1 MKLTTSILLS
11 VATGVTAFA
20 PAQRRS
26 HGLALH
32 EAKADLDKLATALN
46 PTIKY
51 YDPLNLADADFW
63 DQGNEATIGFLRQ
76 SEIKHGRVA
85 MAAFV
90 GYVVQSNWH
99 WPWDMTR
106 AGDPFPATE
115 LGPEAQWDAIPSA
128 AKWQIFTIIAALE
141 LWDEADG
148 GVENPSHYMRGRQ
161 PGKYPSFQLFRDNV
175 HWVLDLYDPFGFNKK
190 MSEEKKQERLI
201 MEINNGRLAMIGI
214 FGFLAADAVPGSVP
228 ALNNLAT
235 PYDGSVMA
243 PFAADFSLFSQSG
256 ASDVVA
262 ESAPSV
268 AAVADAATA
277 AVEAVEAVTQ

>member
-1 MKLTTSILLS
+1 MKLTTSIFLS
-11 VATGVTAFA
+11 LVTSATAFA
-20 PAQRRS
+20 PQQRGP

-32 EAKADLDKLATALN
+32 DAKSDLESIATASN
-46 PTIKY
+46 PTINY
-51 YDPLNLADADFW
+51 YDPLSLADADFW

-90 GYVVQSNWH
+90 GFCVQSNWH

-106 AGDPFPATE
+106 AGDPFPAVE
-115 LGPEAQWDAIPSA
+115 IGPEAQWDAIPSA

-148 GVENPSHYMRGRQ
+148 GAENPSHYMRGRK
-161 PGKYPSFQLFRDNV
+161 PGKYPTFQLFRDNV
-175 HWVLDLYDPFGFNKK
+175 HWVLDLYDPFGFFTK

-214 FGFLAADAVPGSVP
+214 FGFIAADAVPGSVP
-228 ALNNLAT
+228 ALNNFAI
-235 PYDGSVMA
+235 PYEGSVMA
-243 PFAADFSLFSQSG
+243 PFSSDFTMFGSSAEAAATPVTSN
-256 ASDVVA
+256 
-262 ESAPSV
+262 V
-268 AAVADAATA
+268 AAVAEAAAAA
-277 AVEAVEAVTQ
+277 AVAAMGQ

>member
-1 MKLTTSILLS
+1 MKLRTSIFLS
-11 VATGVTAFA
+11 LATGATAFA
-20 PAQRRS
+20 PAQRGS

-51 YDPLNLADADFW
+51 YDPLSLADADFW

-115 LGPEAQWDAIPSA
+115 LGPEAQWDAIPPA

-148 GVENPSHYMRGRQ
+148 GAENPSHYMRGRQ

-175 HWVLDLYDPFGFNKK
+175 HWVLDLYDPFGFFNG
-190 MSEEKKQERLI
+190 MSEEKKQERLV
-201 MEINNGRLAMIGI
+201 MEINNGRLAMLGI
-214 FGFLAADAVPGSVP
+214 FGFLAADAIPGSVP
-228 ALNNLAT
+228 LLTNIAN
-235 PYDGSVMA
+235 PYYGSVMA
-243 PFAADFSLFSQSG
+243 PFASDFSLFSDSG
-256 ASDVVA
+256 ASESVA
-262 ESAPSV
+262 QSTSNV
-268 AAVADAATA
+268 AAVAEAAATA
-277 AVEAVEAVTQ
+277 AVEAMAQ

>member
-1 MKLTTSILLS
+1 MTS
-11 VATGVTAFA
+11 VTAFA
-20 PAQRRS
+20 PPQRGS
-26 HGLALH
+26 HGLALN

-51 YDPLNLADADFW
+51 YDPLSLADADFW

-106 AGDPFPATE
+106 AGEPFPAVN

-128 AKWQIFTIIAALE
+128 AKWQILTIIAALE
-141 LWDEADG
+141 LWDEGDG
-148 GVENPSHYMRGRQ
+148 GAENPSHYMRGRQ

-175 HWVLDLYDPFGFNKK
+175 HWVLDLYDPFGFFTK
-190 MSEEKKQERLI
+190 MSEEKKQERLV

-214 FGFLAADAVPGSVP
+214 FGFIAADAVPGSVP
-228 ALNNLAT
+228 ALKNFAI
-235 PYDGSVMA
+235 PYYGSVMA
-243 PFAADFSLFSQSG
+243 PFSSDFTMFGGSG
-256 ASDVVA
+256 EAIAETSSKSVSAVA
-262 ESAPSV
+262 E
-268 AAVADAATA
+268 AAAAA
-277 AVEAVEAVTQ
+277 AVEALTQ